1 MREIIVSIL
10 TFFAKVKYRKI
21 ERLTRGLSRKDR
33 EAILSISEFE
43 INYEL
48 GKKIHKVNKIALW
61 YNNFCGYSCGISAF
75 LCLVGE
81 DTDGSLSIL
90 GFGLALILMAVTYY
104 IFKVRVPRLENKIRR
119 AES

>member
-1 MREIIVSIL
+1 MREMAISIL

-21 ERLTRGLSRKDR
+21 ERLTRGLSGRDR
-33 EAILSISEFE
+33 EAILSITEFE

-48 GKKIHKVNKIALW
+48 SKKVYKVNKISLW
-61 YNNFCGYSCGISAF
+61 INRFCGYSFGISAY

-90 GFGLALILMAVTYY
+90 GFGLALILMAATMY